1 MKATSRWDVVS
12 GLGSST
18 RISMGVILRGLSV
31 EVAMLALRTL
41 WVSSLISWSSVLQV
55 VHCWFQRSDDLMIGE
70 LVVLRA

>member
-55 VHCWFQRSDDLMIGE
+55 VYCWFQRSDDKMIGE

>member
-1 MKATSRWDVVS
+1 
-12 GLGSST
+12 
-18 RISMGVILRGLSV
+18 MGVILRGLSV

-55 VHCWFQRSDDLMIGE
+55 VHCWFQRSDDKMIGE